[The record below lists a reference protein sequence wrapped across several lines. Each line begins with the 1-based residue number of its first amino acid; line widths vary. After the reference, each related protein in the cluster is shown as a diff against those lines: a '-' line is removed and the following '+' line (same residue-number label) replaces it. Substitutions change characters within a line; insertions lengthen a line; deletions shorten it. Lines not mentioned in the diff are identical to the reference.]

1 MLRVN
6 ILTDKIKLI
15 NITKLKNKLIYGLD
29 DDRECALCEFA
40 SPKGCHAG
48 EECNF
53 LFDEDILDA
62 ILEECQIS
70 MAEGLSE

>member
-1 MLRVN
+1 M
-6 ILTDKIKLI
+6 DKIKLI
-15 NITKLKNKLIYGLD
+15 NITKLKNKLVYGLD
-29 DDRECALCEFA
+29 DDGEFALCEFA
-40 SPKGCHAG
+40 SPKGCRAE

-70 MAEGLSE
+70 MADGLSE

>member
-1 MLRVN
+1 M
-6 ILTDKIKLI
+6 DKIKLI
-15 NITKLKNKLIYGLD
+15 NITKLKNKLCNLD

-40 SPKGCHAG
+40 SPKGCRAG
-48 EECNF
+48 DECNF

-70 MAEGLSE
+70 MSEGLSE